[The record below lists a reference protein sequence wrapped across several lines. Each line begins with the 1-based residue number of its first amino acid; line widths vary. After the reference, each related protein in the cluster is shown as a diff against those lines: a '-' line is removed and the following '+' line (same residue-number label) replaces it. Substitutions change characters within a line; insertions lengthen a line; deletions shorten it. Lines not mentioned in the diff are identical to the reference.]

1 MKKKII
7 ITLSIIILLVIIGI
21 IVSLL
26 VINNNKEDILQ
37 EPVNDTPQVI
47 EEEPYVSDFEC
58 VDYKEA
64 IKYSNEKTFIYFD
77 PPYRP
82 LNITSG
88 FTSYTKD
95 DFDDDDQ
102 KELAKFFRELNNTDA
117 KLLLSNSNPKN
128 TNINDTFFD
137 DIYNGF
143 NINEVYANRCINS
156 KASKRGAISELL
168 ITNYGDK
175 NV

>member
-64 IKYSNEKTFIYFD
+64 IKYPNEKTFIYFD

>member
-1 MKKKII
+1 MEKKII
-7 ITLSIIILLVIIGI
+7 ITLSIIILLIIIGI

-95 DFDDDDQ
+95 DFDDDD
-102 KELAKFFRELNNTDA
+102 
-117 KLLLSNSNPKN
+117 
-128 TNINDTFFD
+128 
-137 DIYNGF
+137 
-143 NINEVYANRCINS
+143 
-156 KASKRGAISELL
+156 
-168 ITNYGDK
+168 
-175 NV
+175 